1 MNADPLREI
10 TEADVR
16 GYDENGVVLMGF
28 PIDLPVPSAPERPLG
43 VDAPLDLMRIYQYID
58 AYPALA
64 EEV

>member
-10 TEADVR
+10 TQADVR
-16 GYDENGVVLMGF
+16 GYDEDGVVRVGF
-28 PIDLPVPSAPERPLG
+28 PINMPVASALEGPLG